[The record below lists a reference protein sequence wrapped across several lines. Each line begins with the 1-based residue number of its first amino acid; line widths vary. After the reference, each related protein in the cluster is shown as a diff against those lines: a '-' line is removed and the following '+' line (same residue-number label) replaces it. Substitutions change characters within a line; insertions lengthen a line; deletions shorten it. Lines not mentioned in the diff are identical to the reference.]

1 VDLPQGAFAIEDR
14 RPEALRFLHI
24 YRVRPPPYITCPLC
38 SRFFTVLCRIE
49 SGVIYSVSVL
59 IYLILGAIPSTVIVQ
74 DPVIEML
81 AQMVVCCVP

>member
-1 VDLPQGAFAIEDR
+1 VDLPQGAFAIKDR

-24 YRVRPPPYITCPLC
+24 YRVRRPPYITYPLC
-38 SRFFTVLCRIE
+38 SRFSIVLCRIE

-81 AQMVVCCVP
+81 AQMVVCRVP